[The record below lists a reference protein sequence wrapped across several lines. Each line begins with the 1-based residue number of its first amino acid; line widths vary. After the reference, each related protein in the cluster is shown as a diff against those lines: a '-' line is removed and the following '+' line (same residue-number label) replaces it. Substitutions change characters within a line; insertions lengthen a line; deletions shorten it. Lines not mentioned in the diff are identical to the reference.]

1 MSGQGVLT
9 LLAVRL
15 RSRGTADVIATTL
28 ADLTGGPVDATAV
41 EDALVA
47 SLDVGQV
54 RRRGEEGR
62 WSLTPAGEAELNALL
77 AADLT
82 GEDRADVT
90 TGYEAFLPLNRR
102 FLAACIAWQDDPD
115 GLDEFVALVA
125 ALVPIADALADVRS
139 RFAGYG
145 PRLVGALTEAAVD
158 PAWIDSPTRDSVHTV
173 WFELHEHLLATLG
186 RSRADE
192 RTGS

>member
-1 MSGQGVLT
+1 MNGSHELT

-15 RSRGTADVIATTL
+15 RSRGDAEAVTGSVR
-28 ADLTGGPVDATAV
+28 DLSGEPVEQAAV
-41 EDALVA
+41 EVELAAALER
-47 SLDVGQV
+47 GQV

-82 GEDRADVT
+82 GEDRADVS

-102 FLAACIAWQDDPD
+102 FLAACVAWQDGVERIDV
-115 GLDEFVALVA
+115 FVELVA
-125 ALVPIADALADVRS
+125 ALVPIADALSATRA

-145 PRLVGALTEAAVD
+145 PRLVGALAEAASD
-158 PAWIDSPTRDSVHTV
+158 PAWVDSPSRDSIHTV
-173 WFELHEHLLATLG
+173 WFELHEHLLASLG
-186 RSRADE
+186 RSRTHE
-192 RTGS
+192 H